1 VTIYFAKPTTRGVIA
16 TFHSTLRPDGHLLLG
31 HAETLWQVSDAFDLL
46 PIGEAFV
53 YRVSPTAPT
62 ASTGSMTATG
72 AAHDGRPAVTVL
84 PTAERT
90 RQTRRP
96 RLRRPGRRRD
106 LPVVIAAATTPDAR
120 EPDSLVAARAAPT
133 RALEAA
139 EAALLAGQYD
149 EAMRTAQRAIDLDA
163 LTIPAYAVAG
173 RAAVALGDDDAALS
187 PLRKAVFLEPG
198 CAEAHFTLA
207 GVLARAGQHSAAAA
221 SYRAAA
227 NAVPTT
233 EERRL
238 ARMLDGRDPLS
249 LVDLCEQLAAGAD
262 RAADAAASATAAGGA

>member
-1 VTIYFAKPTTRGVIA
+1 
-16 TFHSTLRPDGHLLLG
+16 LLLG

-53 YRVSPTAPT
+53 YRVAASAPT
-62 ASTGSMTATG
+62 DSPAPPGST
-72 AAHDGRPAVTVL
+72 HDGRPALTVL
-84 PTAERT
+84 PASDSMRA
-90 RQTRRP
+90 RQARRP

-106 LPVVIAAATTPDAR
+106 LPVVIAAATTQDTRQP
-120 EPDSLVAARAAPT
+120 ETLVAASAAPT

-163 LTIPAYAVAG
+163 LTIPAYAIAG

-207 GVLARAGQHSAAAA
+207 GVLARAGQHAAAAA

-233 EERRL
+233 EEHRL